1 MRYDK
6 PHLSLDEQ
14 LARMEER
21 GLIIADRAVA
31 KRELARTGYYRLSGY
46 LYQWRSATYSPGVL
60 SDGRGDEFV
69 GLHSLEEAIALYSFD
84 RRLRILLLDA
94 IERIEVA
101 VRARVAHVHGRRGP
115 LAYLDRTAMSSHGEK
130 RIRQSA
136 LSNHERFLVRNQE
149 LLFRSS
155 EVFAEHIR
163 SHYDGYAPIWIAIEC
178 WDFGTL
184 SSFFPLMPVDDQI
197 EVASDFQLPNYAIMT
212 NWLQAI
218 GYLRNVCAHHQ
229 RLYRRTMTQQV
240 GKRNSQRVKGL
251 DHIES
256 LPDIRSRKVYL
267 HLCAI
272 VHLINVAIPGSSW
285 PKALKGLLLDFP
297 VILGSRLSDYGFPDD
312 WQDLPFWTEPSSR
325 FS

>member
-6 PHLSLDEQ
+6 PHLTLDDQ
-14 LARMEER
+14 LAKMEER
-21 GLIIADRAVA
+21 GLIVTDRAVA

-46 LYQWRSATYSPGVL
+46 LYQWRSATHSPGTL
-60 SDGRGDEFV
+60 ADGRGDEYV

-84 RRLRILLLDA
+84 RRLRLLLMDA

-101 VRARVAHVHGRRGP
+101 VRARVAYVYGLRGP
-115 LAYLDRTAMSSHGEK
+115 LAYLDRTEISDHGEH
-130 RIRQSA
+130 RIKNSA
-136 LSNHERFLVRNQE
+136 LTNYERFLMRNQE

-155 EVFAEHIR
+155 EVFAEHVR

-178 WDFGTL
+178 WDFGVL
-184 SSFFPLMPVDDQI
+184 SSFFPLMPLDDQI
-197 EVASDFQLPNYAIMT
+197 KVASDFQLHDYAIMS

-229 RLYRRTMTQQV
+229 RLYRRTMTQRI
-240 GKRNSQRVKGL
+240 GMKKTKRVPGL
-251 DHIES
+251 EHIED
-256 LPDIRSRKVYL
+256 LPEIRSRKVYL

-272 VHLINVAIPGSSW
+272 AHLMKTAVPDSRW
-285 PKALKGLLLDFP
+285 PMALETLLLDFP

-312 WQDLPFWTEPSSR
+312 WKNLPFWVDTAAHSS
-325 FS
+325 